1 MSTFSAM
8 DEKTSELRDLFV
20 ETTGSDTVTER
31 QAASPGSLT
40 DRDEAAV
47 DEQVRELV
55 AAMRERYD
63 FSTDLDDA
71 TYARIARGRFEEDDD
86 EAIAAA
92 VSAAADDE
100 TAADEATPDAPA
112 DVDAATVRDARLSL
126 HLVCDRDR
134 DTGDVPFEYA
144 EIKRLTA
151 AGRSIVDC
159 ADALDADPDTVAKYA
174 RVARVDLT
182 STRANDRFR
191 DGFRDLITDAEIEGS
206 HAETARNDGLEA
218 ATEDMETDTNL

>member
-1 MSTFSAM
+1 M

-20 ETTGSDTVTER
+20 ETTGAETVTER
-31 QAASPGSLT
+31 QAASRGTLT

-47 DEQVRELV
+47 DAQVRDLV

-63 FSTDLDDA
+63 FSADLDDA
-71 TYARIARGRFEEDDD
+71 TYARIARGRFEADDD

-92 VSAAADDE
+92 VNESG
-100 TAADEATPDAPA
+100 EADAPSTT
-112 DVDAATVRDARLSL
+112 VDAATVRDARLSL

-134 DTGDVPFEYA
+134 DTGDAPFEYA

-151 AGRSIVDC
+151 AGRSIVEC
-159 ADALDADPDTVAKYA
+159 ADALGADPDTVAKYA
-174 RVARVDLT
+174 RIARVDLT
-182 STRANDRFR
+182 SIRANDRFR
-191 DGFRDLITDAEIEGS
+191 DGFRDLLTDADIEGS